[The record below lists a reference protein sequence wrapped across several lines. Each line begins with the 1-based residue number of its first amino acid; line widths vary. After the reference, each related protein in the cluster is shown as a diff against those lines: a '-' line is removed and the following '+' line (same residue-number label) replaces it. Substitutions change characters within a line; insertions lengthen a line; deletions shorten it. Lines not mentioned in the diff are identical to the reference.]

1 MCAFTPF
8 YHRSDDPAKMTIS
21 RLALASRGLA
31 LSSVAVSSAI
41 TWKSKDLIDLTMR
54 GLSIAAMTTVMVV
67 VVAWSSRHHGE

>member
-1 MCAFTPF
+1 MCAFTSF

-31 LSSVAVSSAI
+31 LSSVALSSAI
-41 TWKSKDLIDLTMR
+41 TWRSEDLIDLTVQA

-67 VVAWSSRHHGE
+67 VLAWSSSHGE

>member
-8 YHRSDDPAKMTIS
+8 YHRIDDPAKMTIS

-67 VVAWSSRHHGE
+67 VLAWSSRHHGE